1 MRTRYNKKKGS
12 ETMRKTVPKYE
23 DSFKKQ
29 LVELYNNGKTY
40 EDISNE
46 YHVSKSALWKWIKF
60 YNNSGSFKAIDNKS
74 QLEKDYKELEKE
86 VRQLRMENDILKQ
99 AALIMGRK

>member
-1 MRTRYNKKKGS
+1 MSKG
-12 ETMRKTVPKYE
+12 KPKYE

-29 LVELYNNGKTY
+29 LVELYNNGKPPS
-40 EDISNE
+40 EIIKE
-46 YHVSKSALWKWIKF
+46 YHVSWSALHKWIKYF
-60 YNNSGSFKAIDNKS
+60 NASGSFKEKDNRS
-74 QLEKDYKELEKE
+74 QLENDYKELEKE